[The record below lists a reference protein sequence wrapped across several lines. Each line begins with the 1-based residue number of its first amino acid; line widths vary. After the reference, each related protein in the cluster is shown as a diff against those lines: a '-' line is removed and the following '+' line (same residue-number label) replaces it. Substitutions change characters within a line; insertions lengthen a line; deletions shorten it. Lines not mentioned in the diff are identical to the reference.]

1 MQEETL
7 KVQEKRHT
15 LRAQYKKKLT
25 ILITFVHPEPTAEG
39 LTRSQYNPQPTFR
52 SDMTNR

>member
-39 LTRSQYNPQPTFR
+39 LTRGRT
-52 SDMTNR
+52 